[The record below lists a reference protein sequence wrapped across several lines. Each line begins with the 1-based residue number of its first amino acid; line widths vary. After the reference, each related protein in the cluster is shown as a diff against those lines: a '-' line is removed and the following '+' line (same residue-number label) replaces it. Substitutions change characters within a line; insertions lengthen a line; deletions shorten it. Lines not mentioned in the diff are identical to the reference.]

1 MRTTLNLDDDVLAA
15 ARDLARMQRRPLG
28 EVVSALARQ
37 TLSANGVRPDGR
49 NGIALLPRAVGA
61 TTVTLTLVNR
71 LRDQSS

>member
-15 ARDLARMQRRPLG
+15 AQDLARMQRRPLG
-28 EVVSALARQ
+28 EVISALARQ
-37 TLSANGVRPDGR
+37 ARSANGVRPDGR
-49 NGIALLPRAVGA
+49 NGIALLSRAVGA